1 MEYYRS
7 QLGKWILQLCFLTWV
22 YSLSQFKSHKVFL
35 ITIVLESTV
44 SISIAEDVAKQTKVI
59 SFMVYNSSKMFLASQ
74 NNSVYPSNLCFLI
87 LIAEPFVSKSV
98 SILRQKDLPKF
109 TKDTVFKVLQRVI
122 EQNLS
127 DC

>member
-1 MEYYRS
+1 M
-7 QLGKWILQLCFLTWV
+7 

-98 SILRQKDLPKF
+98 SILRQKDLSKF
-109 TKDTVFKVLQRVI
+109 TKDTVFKVLERVI